1 MDYMQIENMEI
12 IVNGLLTF
20 WKIIY
25 IILRKKMNKAEC
37 GVSLS

>member
-1 MDYMQIENMEI
+1 MDYMQTENMEI
-12 IVNGLLTF
+12 IVNWLLTF

-25 IILRKKMNKAEC
+25 IISRKKMNKTEC